1 MESDT
6 WEGKENLGNAR
17 EAVEDFE
24 REYCRDMEDVRKQER
39 EENKGIFA
47 REELSRRYIARKLF
61 GWSNKR
67 YDKEYWG
74 RLERN

>member
-1 MESDT
+1 
-6 WEGKENLGNAR
+6 
-17 EAVEDFE
+17 
-24 REYCRDMEDVRKQER
+24 MEDVRKQER